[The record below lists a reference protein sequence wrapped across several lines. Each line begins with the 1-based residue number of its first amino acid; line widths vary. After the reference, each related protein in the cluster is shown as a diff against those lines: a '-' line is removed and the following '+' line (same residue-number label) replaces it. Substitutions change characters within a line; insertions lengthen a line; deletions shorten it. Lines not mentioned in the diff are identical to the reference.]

1 MEEIVNTIGSV
12 GFPAAVCVWLLY
24 QKATFD
30 RDITESLAK
39 ITTILDERLTK

>member
-1 MEEIVNTIGSV
+1 METILNAVASV

-30 RDITESLAK
+30 RDIVESLAK
-39 ITTILDERLTK
+39 ITTILDERLGK